1 MHAAQAPD
9 ERRTMMHTFLQPLKG
24 RAPGQTPGAQRVLS
38 TLLTATLLLALV
50 AVPVQAQTFPFT
62 ALLTSG
68 QEPPPNTNDSKAFGV
83 AFVTF
88 NTETGEV
95 CFSIS
100 YDEEKLTSEETVA
113 HFHAPAPPGVN
124 APVII
129 PLPTGSPKNG
139 CVTPDLTEDLRHELF
154 RGFWYI
160 NIHTATNPGGEI
172 RGQLIPQVAPIVR

>member
-1 MHAAQAPD
+1 MHQ
-9 ERRTMMHTFLQPLKG
+9 FLQTLRG
-24 RAPGQTPGAQRVLS
+24 RAPGQPQGAPRVLS
-38 TLLTATLLLALV
+38 PLLTATLLLALM

-100 YDEEKLTSEETVA
+100 YDEDKFLYRT
-113 HFHAPAPPGVN
+113 
-124 APVII
+124 
-129 PLPTGSPKNG
+129 L
-139 CVTPDLTEDLRHELF
+139 C
-154 RGFWYI
+154 
-160 NIHTATNPGGEI
+160 
-172 RGQLIPQVAPIVR
+172 